1 MFKNCTD
8 SLMRN
13 TWVEIDLSNLEY
25 NLSQARKM
33 LKSKTK
39 IAGVVKANAY
49 GHGSIH
55 IAKVLIENGI
65 DMLAVA
71 CLTEAIELRKY
82 YSDIPI
88 LIMGYTPS
96 DKLKFAV
103 QNNITI
109 TIFSLEQA
117 IILSDIGEML
127 NKEVTI
133 HIKIETGFNR
143 LGLKID
149 SNTISI
155 IEKIY
160 NLKNIRLEGIFTH
173 FALKTKETDKIQY
186 ELLMNVIHK
195 LEAKGIYIPIKHIC
209 DSIGMVIYPEYHL
222 DMIRLGSFM
231 YGVQTSSKKEGSLR
245 SVMTFKAKISQ
256 VKEIQ
261 AGEGVGYDY
270 SFVAKKKTI
279 VGTLPVGYADGYM
292 RALTG
297 KGEVNINGKRAP
309 IIGKICMD
317 QCMIDLSNI
326 PYAKVGDEVI
336 LLGGNSK
343 DGITLDEVAEKI
355 NTNRNEVLSVI
366 SRRVPRVYIKKS
378 KPICIVDY
386 LLD

>member
-1 MFKNCTD
+1 MLKNCTD

-55 IAKVLIENGI
+55 IAKALIENGI

-149 SNTISI
+149 SNIISI

-222 DMIRLGSFM
+222 DMIRLGSLM

-245 SVMTFKAKISQ
+245 SVMTFKTEISQ

-317 QCMIDLSNI
+317 QCMIDLTNI

-336 LLGGNSK
+336 LLAGNSK

>member
-1 MFKNCTD
+1 MFKNYTD

-33 LKSKTK
+33 LEPKTK

-55 IAKVLIENGI
+55 IAKALIENGI

-82 YSDIPI
+82 YSDISI

-186 ELLMNVIHK
+186 ELLMNVIYK

-317 QCMIDLSNI
+317 QCMIDLTNI

>member
-1 MFKNCTD
+1 MLKNCTD

-55 IAKVLIENGI
+55 IAKALIENGI

-149 SNTISI
+149 SNIISI

-317 QCMIDLSNI
+317 QCMIDLTNI

>member
-1 MFKNCTD
+1 
-8 SLMRN
+8 MRN

-33 LKSKTK
+33 LEPKTK

-55 IAKVLIENGI
+55 IAKALIENGI

-82 YSDIPI
+82 YSDISI

-186 ELLMNVIHK
+186 ELLMNVIYK

-317 QCMIDLSNI
+317 QCMIDLTNI

>member
-1 MFKNCTD
+1 
-8 SLMRN
+8 MRN